1 MAVAR
6 LHTLVAGPG
15 PAFLPAL
22 LQSARGGNSTL
33 SQQQSFMYFL
43 VPGGLRALL
52 ARVSLHSAGL
62 GAGQA
67 AAGNK
72 GHPAQLGGWRAGLCW
87 SS

>member
-1 MAVAR
+1 
-6 LHTLVAGPG
+6 
-15 PAFLPAL
+15 
-22 LQSARGGNSTL
+22 
-33 SQQQSFMYFL
+33 MYFL

-72 GHPAQLGGWRAGLCW
+72 GHPTQLGGWRAGLCW